1 MSNHIPTHPGEI
13 LKDEIEARGLTAN
26 RFAIEI
32 GVPVTRIGEILHRRR
47 AVTPETALRLA
58 AYFGGSPKVW
68 LSLQAD
74 YDLAEA
80 ERKHGR
86 EIKRTVSV
94 PVEAE
99 PARPTPSNPPTAP

>member
-1 MSNHIPTHPGEI
+1 MRKTIATHPGEI

-32 GVPVTRIGEILHRRR
+32 GVPATRIGEILHLRR

-68 LSLQAD
+68 LGMQAE

-80 ERKHGR
+80 EKEHGR

-94 PVEAE
+94 PAAKAVA
-99 PARPTPSNPPTAP
+99 